1 MASISG
7 TQIHRLLI
15 EAQDRL
21 RNLTPERLRVAND
34 FLAYLQEREENEA
47 TEELLAIPGFE
58 EALQRAVAQADGGD
72 TVRFENVRRDV

>member
-1 MASISG
+1 MASASG
-7 TQIHRLLI
+7 TQIHRLLS

-47 TEELLAIPGFE
+47 TEELLAIPGFK
-58 EALQRAVAQADGGD
+58 EALQRAIVQAESGD
-72 TVRFENVRRDV
+72 TLRFEDVCRNG

>member
-1 MASISG
+1 MSG
-7 TQIHRLLI
+7 AQIHRLLA

-47 TEELLAIPGFE
+47 TEELLAIAGFE
-58 EALQRAVAQADGGD
+58 KALQHAVTQADGGD
-72 TVRFENVRRDV
+72 TVRFDDIRRDG